1 MRSGTQ
7 HTIVL
12 VEEQSDGQSIP
23 YKQWTVLE
31 RLNRVSVTDEASAS
45 VGALALWEACSGALI
60 A

>member
-1 MRSGTQ
+1 
-7 HTIVL
+7 